1 MADGGSSSFYVI
13 GEIRYIRTHGGK
25 NGRTANKMA
34 RNHWWL
40 RFADCNSKI
49 RDLYCKTG
57 LRTKREEYAFFVRM
71 YNVGYKRR

>member
-49 RDLYCKTG
+49 RDLYCKTS
-57 LRTKREEYAFFVRM
+57 LRMKRVEYVFRTYV
-71 YNVGYKRR
+71 